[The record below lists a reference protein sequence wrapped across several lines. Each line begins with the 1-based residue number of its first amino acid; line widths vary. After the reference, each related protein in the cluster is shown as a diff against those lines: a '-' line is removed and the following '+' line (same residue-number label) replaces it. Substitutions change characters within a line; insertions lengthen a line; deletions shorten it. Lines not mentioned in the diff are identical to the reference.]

1 VRVGNI
7 EGKEY
12 MAWVEAMQDKF
23 NDPEVGCVSG
33 SAMLPL
39 YYLVDQTLSPDALL
53 VLLVAYLSTSTP
65 DVYNGECSLE
75 DLVFLT
81 HLPAEDIARAVSE
94 LNRSG
99 LVPFKV
105 VLAENGR

>member
-1 VRVGNI
+1 MRVGNI

-12 MAWVEAMQDKF
+12 VAWVEAMQDKF

-81 HLPAEDIARAVSE
+81 HLPAEDITKAVGE

-99 LVPFKV
+99 LAPFKV
-105 VLAENGR
+105 VLASHER